1 MNHVFFLALKLLLER
16 KRQTVISF
24 LGVSIGVSAFV
35 VMSSLMLG
43 FQSYFIQQVIDLEPH
58 IRIKPKERAEDR
70 LRQDFS
76 VVLGAKPKEEEKI
89 LGWRDLMQ
97 GLDRHPEV
105 VGSAPRLVSRGI
117 VQYGTKEKP
126 VNLLGIDPAREPKAS
141 IIERFL
147 VYKNLKSLENRRDGV
162 ILGVLVAKSLGI
174 KELGGK
180 VVITTPNGTS
190 STFRVIDIFDSGITN
205 LDDTRVYMHIN
216 TLQSILGK
224 ERQVNEI
231 VIKLK
236 DPERAERLAK
246 VFGAGL
252 SYEVESWQKAY
263 RNFLSIFKIQNTITY
278 LIVFAIL
285 LVSAFGIFNIIM
297 MTVLEKKRDIA
308 ILMAMGYSRRDVLLV
323 FLVQGVFVGLVGAV
337 LGSII
342 GYGLQEYLESIK
354 LDVEGLIRT
363 PGFVLYRS
371 FSLYIYGGIFSVL
384 FAVLASLYPSYRASR
399 LNPVDIFRS
408 AS

>member
-1 MNHVFFLALKLLLER
+1 MNHVLFLALKLLLER

-58 IRIKPKERAEDR
+58 IRIKPKESAEDR

-97 GLDRHPEV
+97 SLDKHPEV

-126 VNLLGIDPAREPKAS
+126 VNLLGVDPTREPKAS
-141 IIERFL
+141 VIERFL

-180 VVITTPNGTS
+180 VVITTPNGVS

-224 ERQVNEI
+224 EGQINEI

-263 RNFLSIFKIQNTITY
+263 RNFLSI
-278 LIVFAIL
+278 
-285 LVSAFGIFNIIM
+285 
-297 MTVLEKKRDIA
+297 
-308 ILMAMGYSRRDVLLV
+308 
-323 FLVQGVFVGLVGAV
+323 
-337 LGSII
+337 
-342 GYGLQEYLESIK
+342 
-354 LDVEGLIRT
+354 
-363 PGFVLYRS
+363 
-371 FSLYIYGGIFSVL
+371 
-384 FAVLASLYPSYRASR
+384 
-399 LNPVDIFRS
+399 LNS
-408 AS
+408 ET

>member
-1 MNHVFFLALKLLLER
+1 
-16 KRQTVISF
+16 
-24 LGVSIGVSAFV
+24 
-35 VMSSLMLG
+35 
-43 FQSYFIQQVIDLEPH
+43 
-58 IRIKPKERAEDR
+58 
-70 LRQDFS
+70 
-76 VVLGAKPKEEEKI
+76 
-89 LGWRDLMQ
+89 LMQ
-97 GLDRHPEV
+97 SLDKHPEV

-126 VNLLGIDPAREPKAS
+126 VNLLGIDPTREPKAS

-190 STFRVIDIFDSGITN
+190 STFRVIDIFNSGITN

-224 ERQVNEI
+224 EGQVNEI

-246 VFGAGL
+246 VFSAGL

-308 ILMAMGYSRRDVLLV
+308 ILMAMGYSRRDVLLI

-354 LDVEGLIRT
+354 LDVEGFTRT
-363 PGFVLYRS
+363 QGFVLYRS

>member
-224 ERQVNEI
+224 ERQINEI

-252 SYEVESWQKAY
+252 NYEVESWQRAY
-263 RNFLSIFKIQNTITY
+263 RNFLSIFKIQNIITY

-408 AS
+408 AY

>member
-1 MNHVFFLALKLLLER
+1 MKHVLFLALKLLLER

-58 IRIKPKERAEDR
+58 IRIKPKESAEDR

-126 VNLLGIDPAREPKAS
+126 VNLLGIDPTREPKAS

-224 ERQVNEI
+224 EGQINEI

-252 SYEVESWQKAY
+252 SYEVKSWQRAY

-308 ILMAMGYSRRDVLLV
+308 ILMAMGYSRRDVLLI
-323 FLVQGVFVGLVGAV
+323 FLVQGIFVGLVGAV

>member
-308 ILMAMGYSRRDVLLV
+308 ILMAMGYSRRDVLLI

-342 GYGLQEYLESIK
+342 GYGLQEYLASVK

-371 FSLYIYGGIFSVL
+371 FSLYIYGGLFSVL

>member
-1 MNHVFFLALKLLLER
+1 
-16 KRQTVISF
+16 
-24 LGVSIGVSAFV
+24 
-35 VMSSLMLG
+35 
-43 FQSYFIQQVIDLEPH
+43 
-58 IRIKPKERAEDR
+58 
-70 LRQDFS
+70 
-76 VVLGAKPKEEEKI
+76 
-89 LGWRDLMQ
+89 
-97 GLDRHPEV
+97 
-105 VGSAPRLVSRGI
+105 
-117 VQYGTKEKP
+117 
-126 VNLLGIDPAREPKAS
+126 
-141 IIERFL
+141 
-147 VYKNLKSLENRRDGV
+147 LENRRDGV

-180 VVITTPNGTS
+180 VVITTPNGVS

-224 ERQVNEI
+224 EGQVNEI

-246 VFGAGL
+246 VFSAGL
-252 SYEVESWQKAY
+252 SYEVESWQRAY

-308 ILMAMGYSRRDVLLV
+308 ILMAMGYSRRDVLLI

-342 GYGLQEYLESIK
+342 GYGLQEYLASVK

-363 PGFVLYRS
+363 QGFVLYKS
-371 FSLYIYGGIFSVL
+371 FSLYIYGGLFSVL